1 MVINSFRN
9 KRTWTWGRYPAP
21 PPNLNLPELKVG
33 YAGVTQLSTCDKG
46 SDFTRLRNCRLLD
59 AQALTQ
65 YPFKTVNANDNF
77 ANDNFEFTPVALA
90 A

>member
-1 MVINSFRN
+1 
-9 KRTWTWGRYPAP
+9 
-21 PPNLNLPELKVG
+21 
-33 YAGVTQLSTCDKG
+33 VTQLSTCDKG
-46 SDFTRLRNCRLLD
+46 SDFTRLRNCRLQE

-65 YPFKTVNANDNF
+65 YPFKKVNANDNF

>member
-21 PPNLNLPELKVG
+21 PPF
-33 YAGVTQLSTCDKG
+33 YMGVTQLSTCDKG

-59 AQALTQ
+59 AQASKQ
-65 YPFKTVNANDNF
+65 YPFKKVNANDNF